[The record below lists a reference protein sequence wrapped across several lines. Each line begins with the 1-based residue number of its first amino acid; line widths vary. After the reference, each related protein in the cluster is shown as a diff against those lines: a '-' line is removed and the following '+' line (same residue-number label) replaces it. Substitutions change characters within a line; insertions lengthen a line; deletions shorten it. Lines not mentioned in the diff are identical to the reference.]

1 MYILCIYTEEMM
13 STTLQKWGNSLGIRV
28 PKAIADQLNL
38 TSGTEVEFGTNGDVL
53 TIRPKRP
60 RRKYKLSELLK
71 QMKPRH
77 RHGELFRDGPVGR
90 ELI

>member
-1 MYILCIYTEEMM
+1 M

-28 PKAIADQLNL
+28 PKAIAEQLNL
-38 TSGTEVEFGTNGDVL
+38 TTGTEVEFDTSGGVL
-53 TIRPKRP
+53 TIRPRRRRP
-60 RRKYKLSELLK
+60 RKYKLAEMLK